1 MTTTKKKKPT
11 KKKKRPT
18 PRNLGGRP
26 SLSGSGET
34 TVRQI
39 GRVPQDE
46 WDTMRAAAKRSSET
60 FSAFARRVLL
70 RESMKVL
77 QT

>member
-1 MTTTKKKKPT
+1 MTTTKKKPT
-11 KKKKRPT
+11 KKKRLT

-46 WDTMRAAAKRSSET
+46 WDTMRAAAKRSNET

-70 RESMKVL
+70 RESIKVL